1 MKLSNRLEAV
11 ASFVPYSSVLLD
23 IGTDHAQ
30 LPIYLLEEEQ
40 IKRAYASDNKE
51 GPLAIA
57 IKNISS
63 SCLNTKIL
71 TIKSNGIDMI
81 NSDILNEVSCVT
93 IAGMGGIL
101 IKDILSSS
109 KWKDYLVNKTFV
121 LQPNSNA
128 EDVRRQLVKMSFM
141 IVDECLVFEEGH
153 YYEVIFSRPGISE
166 YEELDY
172 KYGPILRREKSP
184 YFYDYLNKKLDDLNR
199 ILEAIDDESSEKYQE
214 IKYKMIEISRV
225 IEF

>member
-1 MKLSNRLEAV
+1 MKLSARLEAI

-30 LPIYLLEEEQ
+30 LPIYLLNEKQ
-40 IKRAYASDNKE
+40 IKKAYASDNKD
-51 GPLAIA
+51 GPLTIA
-57 IKNISS
+57 EKNISS
-63 SCLNTKIL
+63 AGLNTKII
-71 TIKSNGIDMI
+71 TMKSDGIDMI
-81 NSDILNEVSCVT
+81 DSAILKEVSCVS

-101 IKDILSSS
+101 IKDILSNP
-109 KWKDYLVNKTFV
+109 KWNDYLINKTFI
-121 LQPNSNA
+121 LQPNSNV
-128 EDVRRQLVKMSFM
+128 EDVRRQLVKMGFM
-141 IVDECLVFEEGH
+141 ILDECLVFDDGH
-153 YYEVIFSRPGISE
+153 YYEVILSKYGVSE

-184 YFYDYLNKKLDDLNR
+184 YFYDYLNKKLDDLNK
-199 ILEAIDDESSEKYQE
+199 ILESIDDENSEKYQE